1 MKKFILQVVSIIVIS
16 IGLVL
21 MVSAW
26 TEPTDAPPSGN
37 TPAPLTSSPDGEAKE
52 GGLILNTG
60 GAEIGLIV
68 DRGKVGI
75 GTTDPQTTLHIAGD
89 LTVDGN
95 LNATNISA
103 DSSER
108 LRFVEPG
115 GLSTNA
121 WLGNPVHFDLTNL
134 DDNTKRGITMD
145 IRTTNS
151 SGMINTGGLAI
162 NIYTPPD
169 NGGDVSAIWL
179 QQTGG
184 GNGLSVYNLS
194 ANRPAGYNEYSNDG
208 YAIEAAVDGSKHS
221 IVSQSY
227 NGIAYLGYVAG
238 SNGAGL
244 SIFPTTDTDSGRRA
258 LRVANAGNTQEKF
271 FVQMDGFTYVGN
283 NLRATGQVRADSG
296 LCIGE
301 DCRLSWPSQEKQLLY
316 STLTAYNDGANT
328 IGWEPNKLIGES
340 DDLNFVNVAAVWV
353 YVPSGLSKIEGGVFG
368 LSSNSGQA
376 AVFKICSS
384 AGCSSEWQ
392 TTSNRAGWSSLLD
405 IPYSGDGFQLIEIKA
420 APKTSGYRAGLYG
433 FIIWGE

>member
-1 MKKFILQVVSIIVIS
+1 MPNKNFVSKVIVSTLPAFFIAAVVF
-16 IGLVL
+16 
-21 MVSAW
+21 AW
-26 TEPTDAPPSGN
+26 TEPSSAPPTGN
-37 TPAPLTSSPDGEAKE
+37 VPAPLNVSGTSQTKSGELTFPKM
-52 GGLILNTG
+52 
-60 GAEIGLIV
+60 V
-68 DRGKVGI
+68 DYDDNGYYV
-75 GTTDPQTTLHIAGD
+75 DPQGNSWLYRIYSYDIRSDIYYDRNNTAFYMDPAGNTVLNALTVSGD
-89 LTVDGN
+89 L
-95 LNATNISA
+95 NAVSISA
-103 DSSER
+103 DGTQR
-108 LRFVEPG
+108 LRFSEPG
-115 GLSTNA
+115 GLSTNG
-121 WLGNPVHFDLTNL
+121 WLQNPAHFDLTNVS
-134 DDNTKRGITMD
+134 DNTKRGITMD
-145 IRTTNS
+145 VRTTQT
-151 SGMINTGGLAI
+151 SGTINTGGIAI

-184 GNGLSVYNLS
+184 GNAISVYNLS
-194 ANRPAGYNEYSNDG
+194 ANRPSGYNEYSNDG

-328 IGWEPNKLIGES
+328 IGCEPNKLIGES
-340 DDLNFVNVAAVWV
+340 DDLNF
-353 YVPSGLSKIEGGVFG
+353 
-368 LSSNSGQA
+368 
-376 AVFKICSS
+376 
-384 AGCSSEWQ
+384 
-392 TTSNRAGWSSLLD
+392 
-405 IPYSGDGFQLIEIKA
+405 
-420 APKTSGYRAGLYG
+420 
-433 FIIWGE
+433 